1 MKNALSTT
9 LRTALLTASLVL
21 AASTSAKA
29 DTLVIDLT
37 DQTNSNTQDYPSV
50 RVTLDD
56 TRNPGAITV
65 KVDVVPGPTGY
76 IGDLR
81 GVYLN
86 LPGISGL
93 SINPFAGGPLTAIST
108 NGDFGSFSNSAD
120 LRGIRQAFN
129 VGAEIGRQGIAGGDD
144 FQTVTFTISG
154 PNLDLSDFTSQSV
167 GVRMMSVGSPMGDR
181 GLSSKTLGTA
191 PSTVTVSNP
200 PVVPP
205 IDPIEDIGGD
215 DPVSV
220 PEPTTL
226 AGLGLVAAALG
237 VSRYRKTQKRV

>member
-29 DTLVIDLT
+29 DTLVIDLS

-56 TRNPGAITV
+56 TINPGVITV
-65 KVDVVPGPTGY
+65 KVDVVPGPGGS

-81 GVYLN
+81 GVYFN

-93 SINPFAGGPLTAIST
+93 SINPVAGGPLTATVT
-108 NGDFGSFSNSAD
+108 NGDFGGFGGSAD
-120 LRGIRQAFN
+120 LRGIPQSFN

-144 FQTVTFTISG
+144 YQTVTFTISG

-167 GVRMMSVGSPMGDR
+167 GVRLMSVGSVRDGRD
-181 GLSSKTLGTA
+181 LSSKMLGIA

-205 IDPIEDIGGD
+205 IDPIEDIGND

-220 PEPTTL
+220 PEPATL

-237 VSRYRKTQKRV
+237 VSRYRKSQKKG

>member
-9 LRTALLTASLVL
+9 FRTALLTASLLL
-21 AASTSAKA
+21 AASTAAKA
-29 DTLVIDLT
+29 DTLTIDLS
-37 DQTNSNTQDYPSV
+37 DQTNSNIQEYPSV

-56 TRNPGAITV
+56 TSNPGTITV

-81 GVYLN
+81 GVYFN
-86 LPGISGL
+86 LPGISSL
-93 SINPFAGGPLTAIST
+93 SIEPVAGGSLTAIST
-108 NGDFGSFSNSAD
+108 NGDFSSFSRSAD
-120 LRGIRQAFN
+120 LQGIRQDFN

-144 FQTVTFTISG
+144 YQTVTFKISG

-167 GVRMMSVGSPMGDR
+167 GVRMMSVGSPSGSR
-181 GLSSKTLGTA
+181 NLSSKTLGTA
-191 PSTVTVSNP
+191 PSSITPSNP

-205 IDPIEDIGGD
+205 IDPIDEIEDN

-220 PEPTTL
+220 PEPATL
-226 AGLGLVAAALG
+226 AGLGLVAAALSA
-237 VSRYRKTQKRV
+237 SRFRKAQKKA